1 MKFGA
6 TRSVQLTWVDVSEYG
21 FLGMH
26 NTSTF
31 NRGPRTYNLDG
42 PTLNI
47 SGFYA
52 LPGPN
57 VSPSYSSTLPW
68 YTFPYASNWTN
79 PVTRSN
85 PYQNVSNVA
94 YTYADASNPS
104 SNVNETYNLSYIQD
118 NGSCQ
123 PSKTYKW
130 GFSFLLLFIVVLS
143 SSIWAIGTYTLW
155 LDAYYN
161 SRIDYTKRSMSMQR
175 AVLEISTAMKKDMG
189 EDATENISDQE
200 LKQMLQRG
208 LHGNKIGY
216 DMLDKRLPVTRGAEM
231 KLWWR
236 DFDLIAWAH
245 HERWWIAAWCFSLS
259 LAIVSGFYFLWILFP
274 AVFLWLGIN
283 VAIAAGRNIR
293 SRWLS
298 IVFFLVLGLLL
309 IPALLVPSERQA
321 ERQGYFE
328 RQKPNVPTTAESLI
342 DSCLWTD
349 MRAVTIQDALY
360 VQGGIWETSGT
371 SISLGLGGGIY
382 SLNFSQKFSTTNTNF
397 SAIFD
402 AHPSKGLPY
411 IYYSGTMFANND
423 TLWTYG

>member
-1 MKFGA
+1 
-6 TRSVQLTWVDVSEYG
+6 
-21 FLGMH
+21 MH
-26 NTSTF
+26 NTSSAF
-31 NRGPRTYNLDG
+31 NSGSRTYNLSG

-52 LPGPN
+52 PPGPN
-57 VSPSYSSTLPW
+57 VSPSYPGTLPW

-94 YTYADASNPS
+94 YTYAGA
-104 SNVNETYNLSYIQD
+104 NETYNLSYIQD

-130 GFSFLLLFIVVLS
+130 GFSYLSLFIVVLL

-175 AVLEISTAMKKDMG
+175 AILEISTAMKKDMG
-189 EDATENISDQE
+189 EDATENVSDQE

-231 KLWWR
+231 TLWWR

-259 LAIVSGFYFLWILFP
+259 LAIVSVFYFLWILFP

-298 IVFFLVLGLLL
+298 IVFFPVLGLLL

-321 ERQGYFE
+321 ERQGYF
-328 RQKPNVPTTAESLI
+328 KPNVPTTAESLI
-342 DSCLWTD
+342 DTCLWTD
-349 MRAVTIQDALY
+349 MRAVTIQDAVY
-360 VQGGIWETSGT
+360 VQGGFWWTSGT
-371 SISLGLGGGIY
+371 GATSGLSGDVY
-382 SLNFSQKFSTTNTNF
+382 SLNFSQKFFTTNNTNF

-402 AHPSKGLPY
+402 AHPSKGQSS